1 MSKLTTE
8 DFKAFESVMS
18 DLLDKKLEVIRTDI
32 HEHQKIV
39 DDYVKTT
46 KNWYE
51 EFILLK
57 ARYDRMSEILI
68 RKGIAKQEEL
78 NP

>member
-1 MSKLTTE
+1 MPKLTTE
-8 DFKAFESVMS
+8 DFKAFEAVMS
-18 DLLDKKLEVIRTDI
+18 DLLDKKLEVVRADI
-32 HEHQKIV
+32 HEHQKSV

-51 EFILLK
+51 EFLFLK
-57 ARYDRMSEILI
+57 ARYDRVSEILV
-68 RKGIAKQEEL
+68 RKGIATQEEL